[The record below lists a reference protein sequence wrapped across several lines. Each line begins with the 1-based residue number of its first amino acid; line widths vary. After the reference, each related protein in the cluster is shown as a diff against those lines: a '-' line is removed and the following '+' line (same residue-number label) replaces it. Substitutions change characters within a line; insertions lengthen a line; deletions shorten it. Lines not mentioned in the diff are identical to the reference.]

1 MAIKQ
6 NPRVAQGARAAV
18 SLAVGL
24 FLTFSQSHGAEIGLL
39 ALGIFG
45 LGFALLNGLASVLF
59 QKGLAAIENVPLTM
73 VALLIGIFALMA
85 PNTIS
90 GAIDVSATA
99 AASDAL
105 AFKFLV
111 TGWAIIAG
119 AFELYQARRAGFKS
133 ANGRDLLINASFGL
147 LLAVLFLLAPLDIVS
162 QVGFVG
168 AYLLMSGV
176 HIGISAASPAV
187 TTGASPAA
195 KASSGKS
202 TKA

>member
-6 NPRVAQGARAAV
+6 TPRIALAARAAI

-45 LGFALLNGLASVLF
+45 LSFAVLTGLASVLF
-59 QKGLAAIENVPLTM
+59 QQGLAAIENVPLVM
-73 VALLIGIFALMA
+73 VALLIGIFAL
-85 PNTIS
+85 
-90 GAIDVSATA
+90 SATD
-99 AASDAL
+99 DAM

-119 AFELYQARRAGFKS
+119 AFELFQSRRAGFKT
-133 ANGRDLLINASFGL
+133 AEGRDLLINACFSL

-162 QVGFVG
+162 QVGFFG
-168 AYLLMSGV
+168 AYLMMSGV
-176 HIGISAASPAV
+176 HIGIAA
-187 TTGASPAA
+187 ASPAA
-195 KASSGKS
+195 KA
-202 TKA
+202 

>member
-1 MAIKQ
+1 MAITQ
-6 NPRVAQGARAAV
+6 TPRIAQAARAAV

-45 LGFALLNGLASVLF
+45 LGFAVLNGFASVIF

-73 VALLIGIFALMA
+73 VALLVGIFALQA
-85 PNTIS
+85 PNSIVGVVDQTLN
-90 GAIDVSATA
+90 SAT
-99 AASDAL
+99 SDAL

-111 TGWAIIAG
+111 TGWGIIAG
-119 AFELYQARRAGFKS
+119 AFELYQARRAGFKTP
-133 ANGRDLLINASFGL
+133 AGRDLLINASFGL
-147 LLAVLFLLAPLDIVS
+147 LLALLFLLAPLDIVS
-162 QVGFVG
+162 QVGFFG

-176 HIGISAASPAV
+176 HGGISATSPA
-187 TTGASPAA
+187 PATA
-195 KASSGKS
+195 KLAPKDSSSKS

>member
-6 NPRVAQGARAAV
+6 NPRIAQAARAAI

-24 FLTFSQSHGAEIGLL
+24 FLTFSQSHGAATGLL
-39 ALGIFG
+39 ALGFFG
-45 LGFALLNGLASVLF
+45 IGFALLNGFASVIF
-59 QKGLAAIENVPLTM
+59 QKGLSAIENVPLTM
-73 VALLIGIFALMA
+73 VALLVGIFALLA

-90 GAIDVSATA
+90 YAVETA
-99 AASDAL
+99 ASSTTSDAL

-133 ANGRDLLINASFGL
+133 PVGRDLLINSSMSL

-162 QVGFVG
+162 QVGFFG

-176 HIGISAASPAV
+176 HVGISAASPA
-187 TTGASPAA
+187 ASPAA
-195 KASSGKS
+195 KSISAKSS
-202 TKA
+202 KA

>member
-6 NPRVAQGARAAV
+6 TPRVAQAARAFV

-39 ALGIFG
+39 ALGLFG
-45 LGFALLNGLASVLF
+45 LGFAVLNGFASVIF

-73 VALLIGIFALMA
+73 VALLIGIFALLA

-90 GAIDVSATA
+90 GAVDQNLNAAT
-99 AASDAL
+99 SDAL

-111 TGWAIIAG
+111 TGWGIIAG
-119 AFELYQARRAGFKS
+119 AFELYQSRRAGFKS
-133 ANGRDLLINASFGL
+133 PDGRDLLINACFGL
-147 LLAVLFLLAPLDIVS
+147 LLALLFLVAPLDIVS
-162 QVGFVG
+162 QVGFFG

-176 HIGISAASPAV
+176 HTAISA
-187 TTGASPAA
+187 TSPAA
-195 KASSGKS
+195 NSASTRAGKA
-202 TKA
+202 

>member
-6 NPRVAQGARAAV
+6 TPRVAQAARAAI

-24 FLTFSQSHGAEIGLL
+24 FLTFSQSHGFEIGLL

-45 LGFALLNGLASVLF
+45 LGFAILNGLASVVF
-59 QKGLAAIENVPLTM
+59 QKGLAAIENVPLVV
-73 VALLIGIFALMA
+73 VALLIGIFAL
-85 PNTIS
+85 
-90 GAIDVSATA
+90 SAA
-99 AASDAL
+99 DAL

-119 AFELYQARRAGFKS
+119 AFELYQARRANFKT
-133 ANGRDLLINASFGL
+133 AAGRDLLINSSFSL

-162 QVGFVG
+162 QVGFFG

-176 HIGISAASPAV
+176 HIGIAATSPA
-187 TTGASPAA
+187 PN
-195 KASSGKS
+195 
-202 TKA
+202 TK

>member
-6 NPRVAQGARAAV
+6 TPRVAQAARAFV

-39 ALGIFG
+39 ALGLFG
-45 LGFALLNGLASVLF
+45 LGFAVLNGFASVIF

-73 VALLIGIFALMA
+73 VALLIGIFALLA

-90 GAIDVSATA
+90 GAVDQTLNAAT
-99 AASDAL
+99 SDAL

-111 TGWAIIAG
+111 TGWGIIAG
-119 AFELYQARRAGFKS
+119 AFELYQSRRAGFKS
-133 ANGRDLLINASFGL
+133 PAGRDLLINACFGL
-147 LLAVLFLLAPLDIVS
+147 LLALLFLVAPLDIVS
-162 QVGFVG
+162 QVGFFG

-176 HIGISAASPAV
+176 HTAISA
-187 TTGASPAA
+187 TSPAA
-195 KASSGKS
+195 NSAATRAGKA
-202 TKA
+202 

>member
-6 NPRVAQGARAAV
+6 NPRIAQAARAAI
-18 SLAVGL
+18 SLGVGL

-45 LGFALLNGLASVLF
+45 LGFAILNGFASVIF
-59 QKGLAAIENVPLTM
+59 QKGLSAIENVPLTM

-90 GAIDVSATA
+90 GALDQSATS

-133 ANGRDLLINASFGL
+133 ANGRDLLINASMGL

-162 QVGFVG
+162 QVGFFG

-176 HIGISAASPAV
+176 HVGISAASPA
-187 TTGASPAA
+187 
-195 KASSGKS
+195 

>member
-6 NPRVAQGARAAV
+6 NPRIAQAARAAI

-24 FLTFSQSHGAEIGLL
+24 FLTFSQSHGAEIGLI
-39 ALGIFG
+39 ALGMFG
-45 LGFALLNGLASVLF
+45 LGFAILNGFASVIF
-59 QKGLAAIENVPLTM
+59 QKGLSAIENVPLTM

-85 PNTIS
+85 PNSIS
-90 GAIDVSATA
+90 GAIDATVSSAT
-99 AASDAL
+99 SDAL

-111 TGWAIIAG
+111 TGWGIIAG
-119 AFELYQARRAGFKS
+119 AFELYQSRRAGFGS
-133 ANGRDLLINASFGL
+133 ANGRDLLINASMGL

-162 QVGFVG
+162 QVGFFG

-176 HIGISAASPAV
+176 HGAISATSPNA
-187 TTGASPAA
+187 TSATSPAA
-195 KASSGKS
+195 NATPTKS

>member
-1 MAIKQ
+1 MAITQ
-6 NPRVAQGARAAV
+6 TPRIAQAARAAV

-45 LGFALLNGLASVLF
+45 LGFAVLNGFASVIF

-73 VALLIGIFALMA
+73 VALLVGIFALMA
-85 PNTIS
+85 PNSIGGVVDQTLN
-90 GAIDVSATA
+90 SAT
-99 AASDAL
+99 SDAL

-111 TGWAIIAG
+111 TGWGIIAG
-119 AFELYQARRAGFKS
+119 AFELYQARRSGFKTP
-133 ANGRDLLINASFGL
+133 AGRDLLINASFGL
-147 LLAVLFLLAPLDIVS
+147 LLALLFLLAPLDIVS
-162 QVGFVG
+162 QVGFFG

-176 HIGISAASPAV
+176 HGGISATSPA
-187 TTGASPAA
+187 TAKPAA
-195 KASSGKS
+195 KDSSSKS

>member
-6 NPRVAQGARAAV
+6 NPRIAQAARAAI

-24 FLTFSQSHGAEIGLL
+24 FLTFSQSHSATVGLL

-45 LGFALLNGLASVLF
+45 LGFAVLNGVTSVIF
-59 QKGLAAIENVPLTM
+59 QKGISAIENVPLTL
-73 VALLIGIFALMA
+73 VALLIGIFALLA
-85 PNTIS
+85 PNSIA
-90 GAIDVSATA
+90 GVA
-99 AASDAL
+99 DAQLTTNESNSL

-119 AFELYQARRAGFKS
+119 AFELYQARRSGFRS
-133 ANGRDLLINASFGL
+133 VGGRDLLINASFGL
-147 LLAVLFLLAPLDIVS
+147 LLALLFLLAPLDIVS
-162 QVGFVG
+162 QVGFFG

-176 HIGISAASPAV
+176 HGAISATSPA
-187 TTGASPAA
+187 
-195 KASSGKS
+195 

>member
-6 NPRVAQGARAAV
+6 TPRIALAARAAI

-45 LGFALLNGLASVLF
+45 LSFAVLTGLASVLF
-59 QKGLAAIENVPLTM
+59 QKGLAAIENVPLVM
-73 VALLIGIFALMA
+73 VALLIGIFAL
-85 PNTIS
+85 
-90 GAIDVSATA
+90 SATD
-99 AASDAL
+99 DAM

-119 AFELYQARRAGFKS
+119 AFELYQARRAGFKT
-133 ANGRDLLINASFGL
+133 AAGRDLLINSSFSL

-162 QVGFVG
+162 QVGFFG
-168 AYLLMSGV
+168 AYLMMSGV
-176 HIGISAASPAV
+176 HIGIAAASPAHSN
-187 TTGASPAA
+187 AE
-195 KASSGKS
+195 
-202 TKA
+202 

>member
-6 NPRVAQGARAAV
+6 NPRIAQAARAAI

-24 FLTFSQSHGAEIGLL
+24 FLTFSQSHGAEIGLI
-39 ALGIFG
+39 ALGVFG
-45 LGFALLNGLASVLF
+45 LGFAILNGFASVIF
-59 QKGLAAIENVPLTM
+59 QKGLSAIENVPLTM

-85 PNTIS
+85 PNSVS
-90 GAIDVSATA
+90 GAIETSVSSAT
-99 AASDAL
+99 SDAL

-119 AFELYQARRAGFKS
+119 AFELYQSRRAGFRS
-133 ANGRDLLINASFGL
+133 ANGRDLLINASMGL
-147 LLAVLFLLAPLDIVS
+147 LLAALFLLAPLDIVS
-162 QVGFVG
+162 QVGFFG

-176 HIGISAASPAV
+176 HGAIAAASPTTNPAASPAANA
-187 TTGASPAA
+187 TPA
-195 KASSGKS
+195 KS